1 MQENNTHERQL
12 KLSLPYIS
20 ANLPGIGGQ
29 LRSTPDHFVVEEVP
43 IYDPIGEGQHLYI
56 NLTKQEATTRD
67 VQKKLAA
74 IFKLP
79 TGDVGFAGMKDK
91 YARTTQTF
99 SINIAHV
106 DSVLVEEAAAHI
118 EAALPVTVH
127 WAKLHRN
134 KLKVG
139 HLLGNR
145 FSIRVVEPSLP
156 IDEAVERAHTIVEMI
171 RQRGLPNYYGP
182 QRLGRQGS
190 NVLRGFELISGQL
203 KMKDRWLR
211 DLLRASVQSYLCNR
225 YLAERVERNIY
236 DQVILGDVAKKYDT
250 GGLFEVEDVVAEQP
264 RYERKE
270 ISFTAPI
277 YGPKMWITTG
287 DAGALEESVLAE
299 SGLTL
304 EDMHKAHLTG
314 TRRLGRLIIDD
325 LQVEAHENGIDVRF
339 FLPKGAFATTV
350 LREIMKVDDN
360 ALASVPADD
369 SD

>member
-1 MQENNTHERQL
+1 MQKNNTHELEL

-20 ANLPGIGGQ
+20 SHLSGIGGQ
-29 LRSTPDHFVVEEVP
+29 LRSSPDHFLVEEVP
-43 IYDPIGEGQHLYI
+43 LYDPIGEGQHLYV
-56 NLTKQEATTRD
+56 NLTKQEITTRD

-74 IFKLP
+74 IFKIASD
-79 TGDVGFAGMKDK
+79 DVSFAGMKDK

-99 SINIAHV
+99 SINIAHIEG
-106 DSVLVEEAAAHI
+106 VLLENAAAHI

-156 IDEAVERAHTIVEMI
+156 VDEALERARTIVEVI
-171 RQRGLPNYYGP
+171 RQHGLPNFYGP

-190 NVLRGFELISGQL
+190 NVVRGFELISGRL

-211 DLLRASVQSYLCNR
+211 DLLRTSVQSYLCNR
-225 YLAERVERNIY
+225 YLAERVERNLF

-250 GGLFEVEDVVAEQP
+250 GGLFEVEDVAAEQP
-264 RYERKE
+264 RYERQE

-314 TRRLGRLIIDD
+314 TRRMGRLILND
-325 LQVEAHENGIDVRF
+325 LQVQPYENGIDVSF